1 MLATRIGRLPRHGI
15 GRERLGPRRALCFAN
30 RPSSAL
36 VRQQEEQAATALAIT
51 RRRNAERKRF
61 GLPVLHLL
69 GLGLLGGA
77 LVLRWWRRSYEAAHR
92 GKATPQLDV
101 ALGSHEPVT
110 DTTQAAALMAHVR
123 EVLHRHG
130 LSLGHAHLNVS
141 VRAPRG
147 FFGAEGLT
155 VKGLRPPPALRGVEA
170 VVLQPGL
177 PALHAAQVLAH
188 EFMHAWMWLQG
199 FPPLEPALEEGLCE
213 LASYLYLL
221 SCLKEPLETGTLRRD
236 EAHLRAQIRSIEAN
250 AHPDYGG
257 GFRACAAALRHM
269 PREGGQLHQLL
280 GHVRQHGVLPPEARA
295 RVKTSSGA

>member
-1 MLATRIGRLPRHGI
+1 MARARLQLLRGHAAGC
-15 GRERLGPRRALCFAN
+15 GARRACSTLPPS
-30 RPSSAL
+30 RSSAL
-36 VRQQEEQAATALAIT
+36 AATAAAHQVTALQVSRAAE
-51 RRRNAERKRF
+51 RRRF
-61 GLPVLHLL
+61 GVPVWQLL
-69 GLGLLGGA
+69 GAGFVGTCAVGA
-77 LVLRWWRRSYEAAHR
+77 FWYSRTPARRKVARGVALTVDEPVVEAA
-92 GKATPQLDV
+92 
-101 ALGSHEPVT
+101 
-110 DTTQAAALMAHVR
+110 QAEALMDEVR
-123 EVLHRHG
+123 SVLERRG
-130 LSLGHAHLNVS
+130 LSLGDVAIEVKLFGGHA
-141 VRAPRG
+141 RAI
-147 FFGAEGLT
+147 EGLT
-155 VKGLRPPPALRGVEA
+155 VKAATAAPPPRDRKVTE
-170 VVLQPGL
+170 VRLQRGL

-280 GHVRQHGVLPPEARA
+280 GYVRQHGVLPPEARA